1 MVSPKNIGTS
11 NIIRTEKVIFR
22 NLYVRIYTNMN
33 VTKINGVKGG
43 HEFEREKKGVHW
55 GELKKGILG
64 RAEGR

>member
-33 VTKINGVKGG
+33 VTKINGVK
-43 HEFEREKKGVHW
+43 EAMNLKERKKGYIGVS
-55 GELKKGILG
+55 
-64 RAEGR
+64 